1 MVGCPSEGSLGESG
15 GGGGGTG
22 ENWWPSRE
30 EAIMVVVVIDF
41 RGALGRR
48 GKS

>member
-1 MVGCPSEGSLGESG
+1 MVGRPSEGSLGENG
-15 GGGGGTG
+15 GGRGTG

-30 EAIMVVVVIDF
+30 EAIMVVVIDF